1 MRKVSST
8 LSPVKEMTGSV
19 KSSEVKVRGL
29 RDLRELGLSCRDGF
43 VRRGSEE
50 D

>member
-1 MRKVSST
+1 VRKVSLT
-8 LSPVKEMTGSV
+8 LSPVKDTTGSV

-29 RDLRELGLSCRDGF
+29 GDLRELGLSWWDRF